1 MEMAKVRITRPD
13 GQIFDVS
20 DLSFEQLK
28 ELVGVNGHVAK
39 HGIQRFPRL
48 ADPDYDALKRKL
60 TDKAKRFLQI
70 LRDNPDGIS
79 RDHLSEKLG
88 FRTGTQ
94 LGGMM
99 GGGIAK
105 HAEKY
110 HIELTD
116 LYTVEVRHEDGQRIV
131 TYKPGKDIAKLQ

>member
-20 DLSFEQLK
+20 ELSFEQLK
-28 ELVGVNGHVAK
+28 ELVGVNGHASK
-39 HGIQRFPRL
+39 QGIQRFPRL
-48 ADPDYDALKRKL
+48 AEPDYVSLKKSL
-60 TDKAKRFLQI
+60 TDKAKKFLQL
-70 LRDNPDGIS
+70 LRDNPNGIS

-88 FRTGTQ
+88 FSSGTQ
-94 LGGMM
+94 LGGMT

-105 HAEKY
+105 NAEKY

-116 LYTVEVRHEDGQRIV
+116 IYTLEVRHENGQRIV